1 MQNTKPHAA
10 LLSSPGLGHFIPVI
24 ELGKRLV
31 TNHGFS
37 VTVFV
42 VTTDNS
48 LSKSQLL
55 KQSPC
60 PDLLNIVLL
69 PPVDVSGLITPA
81 TGILSQ
87 LAIMMREAL
96 PKLRSAIVAM
106 IFCPTVL
113 IVDLFGIEA
122 MVIAEEFNM
131 LKYAFI
137 TSTAWFLALTLHMP
151 TIDKVIEDN
160 HVKNQQALLIPG
172 CKSLEFG
179 DTFEPI
185 LDRNDQM
192 YIEYKRMGVDLQ
204 KFDGILVNTWQ
215 DLEGTTL
222 VALEDGKKSGR
233 VAQVPVFPV
242 GPLVRAVK
250 PAGPKSEMLEWLDMQ
265 PTESVIYVSFGS
277 GGTLSAKQTTELA
290 CGLESSGQRFI
301 WVVRPPI
308 ENDSAA
314 TVFKTNHR
322 TDDTPDFLPD
332 GFLTRTRKIGVVVP
346 MWAPQT
352 EILSHPSVG
361 GFVSHCGWNSTL
373 ESIVNGVPMIAWPL
387 YAEQGMNAAML
398 SEDIGVAIR
407 SKSFPARELV
417 VREEIETMVRTIMDE
432 GDARRARVKTLKSSA
447 EKALSKAGSSYNS
460 LAQVANDCESAF
472 KYLKAKA
479 QGA

>member
-96 PKLRSAIVAM
+96 PKLRSAILAM
-106 IFCPTVL
+106 KFCPTVL

-192 YIEYKRMGVDLQ
+192 YTEYKRMGVDLQ

-222 VALEDGKKSGR
+222 VALEDGKKSREG
-233 VAQVPVFPV
+233 
-242 GPLVRAVK
+242 
-250 PAGPKSEMLEWLDMQ
+250 
-265 PTESVIYVSFGS
+265 GS
-277 GGTLSAKQTTELA
+277 GNSYLP
-290 CGLESSGQRFI
+290 R
-301 WVVRPPI
+301 W
-308 ENDSAA
+308 A
-314 TVFKTNHR
+314 T
-322 TDDTPDFLPD
+322 
-332 GFLTRTRKIGVVVP
+332 G
-346 MWAPQT
+346 
-352 EILSHPSVG
+352 
-361 GFVSHCGWNSTL
+361 
-373 ESIVNGVPMIAWPL
+373 
-387 YAEQGMNAAML
+387 
-398 SEDIGVAIR
+398 
-407 SKSFPARELV
+407 
-417 VREEIETMVRTIMDE
+417 
-432 GDARRARVKTLKSSA
+432 
-447 EKALSKAGSSYNS
+447 
-460 LAQVANDCESAF
+460 
-472 KYLKAKA
+472 
-479 QGA
+479 

>member
-10 LLSSPGLGHFIPVI
+10 LLSSPGMGHLIPVL

-31 TNHGFS
+31 TNHGFT
-37 VTVFV
+37 VTIFV

-69 PPVDVSGLITPA
+69 PPVDVSSLITPT
-81 TGILSQ
+81 TGILAQ

-96 PKLRSAIVAM
+96 PKLRSAILAM
-106 IFCPTVL
+106 EFCPTVL
-113 IVDLFGIEA
+113 IVDFFGTEA
-122 MVIAEEFNM
+122 MMIADEFNM
-131 LKYAFI
+131 LKYAFM

-151 TIDKVIEDN
+151 TIDKAIEDN

-172 CKSLEFG
+172 CKSLEFR
-179 DTFEPI
+179 DTFEPV

-192 YIEYKRMGVDLQ
+192 YIEYKRMGVEMQ

-222 VALEDGKKSGR
+222 GALEDEKRLGR
-233 VAQVPVFPV
+233 VAQVPIYPV
-242 GPLVRAVK
+242 GPLVRAIT
-250 PAGPKSEMLEWLDMQ
+250 PGPKSEMLEWLDMQ
-265 PTESVIYVSFGS
+265 PIESVIYVSFGS
-277 GGTLSAKQTTELA
+277 GGALSARQTTELA

-308 ENDSAA
+308 EGDSAA

-332 GFLTRTRKIGVVVP
+332 GFLTRTRKMGLVVP

-373 ESIVNGVPMIAWPL
+373 ESIVNGVPMITWPL

-407 SKSFPARELV
+407 SKSLPAKEV
-417 VREEIETMVRTIMDE
+417 VAREEIETMVRTIMDK
-432 GDARRARVKTLKSSA
+432 GDARRARAKTLKSSA
-447 EKALSKAGSSYNS
+447 EKALSKGGSSYNS
-460 LAQVANDCESAF
+460 LAHVANDCETAF
-472 KYLKAKA
+472 KYLKAKG

>member
-69 PPVDVSGLITPA
+69 PPVDVSSLITPA
-81 TGILSQ
+81 TGILAQ

-96 PKLRSAIVAM
+96 PKLRSAILAM
-106 IFCPTVL
+106 KFCPTVL

-122 MVIAEEFNM
+122 IEIADEFNM

-151 TIDKVIEDN
+151 TIDK
-160 HVKNQQALLIPG
+160 
-172 CKSLEFG
+172 
-179 DTFEPI
+179 
-185 LDRNDQM
+185 
-192 YIEYKRMGVDLQ
+192 

-222 VALEDGKKSGR
+222 GSLEDGKKLGR
-233 VAQVPVFPV
+233 VAQPI
-242 GPLVRAVK
+242 
-250 PAGPKSEMLEWLDMQ
+250 
-265 PTESVIYVSFGS
+265 ESVIYVSFGS

-314 TVFKTNHR
+314 T
-322 TDDTPDFLPD
+322 
-332 GFLTRTRKIGVVVP
+332 
-346 MWAPQT
+346 
-352 EILSHPSVG
+352 
-361 GFVSHCGWNSTL
+361 
-373 ESIVNGVPMIAWPL
+373 
-387 YAEQGMNAAML
+387 
-398 SEDIGVAIR
+398 
-407 SKSFPARELV
+407 SFPAKELV
-417 VREEIETMVRTIMDE
+417 DREEIETMVRTIMDE
-432 GDARRARVKTLKSSA
+432 GDARRARVRTLKSSA

-472 KYLKAKA
+472 KCLKAKA

>member
-69 PPVDVSGLITPA
+69 PPVDVSSLITPA
-81 TGILSQ
+81 TGILAQ

-96 PKLRSAIVAM
+96 PKLRSAILAM
-106 IFCPTVL
+106 KFCPTVL

-122 MVIAEEFNM
+122 MVIADEFNM

-151 TIDKVIEDN
+151 TIDK
-160 HVKNQQALLIPG
+160 
-172 CKSLEFG
+172 
-179 DTFEPI
+179 
-185 LDRNDQM
+185 
-192 YIEYKRMGVDLQ
+192 

-222 VALEDGKKSGR
+222 GALEDGKKLGR
-233 VAQVPVFPV
+233 VAQRGNPISQANN
-242 GPLVRAVK
+242 RASLWARVK
-250 PAGPKSEMLEWLDMQ
+250 WPEVYLG
-265 PTESVIYVSFGS
+265 
-277 GGTLSAKQTTELA
+277 AK
-290 CGLESSGQRFI
+290 
-301 WVVRPPI
+301 
-308 ENDSAA
+308 
-314 TVFKTNHR
+314 
-322 TDDTPDFLPD
+322 
-332 GFLTRTRKIGVVVP
+332 
-346 MWAPQT
+346 
-352 EILSHPSVG
+352 
-361 GFVSHCGWNSTL
+361 
-373 ESIVNGVPMIAWPL
+373 
-387 YAEQGMNAAML
+387 
-398 SEDIGVAIR
+398 
-407 SKSFPARELV
+407 ELV
-417 VREEIETMVRTIMDE
+417 DREEIETMVRTIMDE
-432 GDARRARVKTLKSSA
+432 GDARRARVRTLKSSA

-472 KYLKAKA
+472 KCLKAKA

>member
-69 PPVDVSGLITPA
+69 PPVDVSSLITPA
-81 TGILSQ
+81 TGILAQ

-96 PKLRSAIVAM
+96 PK
-106 IFCPTVL
+106 T
-113 IVDLFGIEA
+113 E
-122 MVIAEEFNM
+122 
-131 LKYAFI
+131 YAFI

-151 TIDKVIEDN
+151 TIDK
-160 HVKNQQALLIPG
+160 
-172 CKSLEFG
+172 
-179 DTFEPI
+179 
-185 LDRNDQM
+185 
-192 YIEYKRMGVDLQ
+192 

-222 VALEDGKKSGR
+222 GALEDGKKLWR
-233 VAQVPVFPV
+233 VAQVPPIYPV

-250 PAGPKSEMLEWLDMQ
+250 PGPK
-265 PTESVIYVSFGS
+265 T
-277 GGTLSAKQTTELA
+277 
-290 CGLESSGQRFI
+290 
-301 WVVRPPI
+301 
-308 ENDSAA
+308 A

-332 GFLTRTRKIGVVVP
+332 GFLTRTRKIGTRRP
-346 MWAPQT
+346 
-352 EILSHPSVG
+352 
-361 GFVSHCGWNSTL
+361 N
-373 ESIVNGVPMIAWPL
+373 
-387 YAEQGMNAAML
+387 
-398 SEDIGVAIR
+398 DIGVAIR
-407 SKSFPARELV
+407 SKSFPAKELV

-432 GDARRARVKTLKSSA
+432 GDARRARVRTLKSSA